1 MLVLTVLLVSLLM
14 FVVYQLAAARI
25 EPETKELQEQVAFLG
40 QELAALSERY
50 LRKQSRLRVVE
61 REAEVFRRANRLLRE
76 EESRRQAELSRM
88 QSELDFYS
96 RLAGTS
102 GSQTGLAVYAAEII
116 ATDSER
122 VFQFILTLTQN
133 LRRASVISGR
143 ARIDVE
149 GTLDNRPVTLNW
161 SQLTDGSSPEPSF
174 RFKYFQQ
181 LQGYLTLPEN
191 FKPTRLRVTLEV
203 KDKRKP
209 PSHAIDWDELITAS
223 SKEIELQTKNL
234 HSE

>member
-1 MLVLTVLLVSLLM
+1 MLVLTVLLISLLM
-14 FVVYQLAAARI
+14 FVVYQLATSRV
-25 EPETKELQEQVAFLG
+25 EPETKELKEQVAFLG

-50 LRKQSRLRVVE
+50 QRKQSRLRVVE

-76 EESRRQAELSRM
+76 AESRRQAELGRM

-143 ARIDVE
+143 ARMDVE

-161 SQLTDGSSPEPSF
+161 SQLTDGSTPEPSF

-181 LQGYLTLPEN
+181 LQGYLTMPEN
-191 FKPTRLRVTLEV
+191 FNPTRLRVTLEV

-209 PSHAIDWDELITAS
+209 VSHAIDWDELITAS
-223 SKEIELQTKNL
+223 SKEIELRTKNL